1 MTANAPNILIVMAD
15 QMAPAFLPIYGHP
28 LTHAPNM
35 TELARNGVVFDSAY
49 CASPLCAPSRAS
61 FMAGRLPSRTR
72 VYDNAA
78 EFSADIPT
86 FVHHLRLRGYRTI
99 LSGKMHFCG
108 PDQLH
113 GFEERLTTDIYP
125 ADYGWTPD
133 WDRPDERPSWYH
145 NMSSVAEA
153 GVCVRTNQ
161 LDFDDEVAFASER
174 AIFDMARS
182 KDRRPFLLVASF
194 THPHD
199 PFAVPQ
205 RYWDLY
211 RDEDID
217 LPGPPVP
224 LAALDPHSRRLRH
237 VCAMDAQPVTAAQ
250 ARNARHAY
258 FGAIS
263 YVDDH
268 LGRLMAALKASGLA
282 ENTIVILLS
291 DHGEMLGDRGLWY
304 KMSFFEGACR
314 VPLVA
319 ASPGRF
325 APRRIRASVS
335 LVDILPTL
343 VDLAG
348 GGAAALGS
356 STDGRSL
363 APHLAGLE
371 GHDEA
376 IGEYLAE
383 GAIAP
388 IVMIRRGAFKFIH
401 SPADPDQLYDI
412 ERDSGERDNLAAS
425 PKHADKVAE
434 FRAEVARRW
443 NLAALDAEV
452 RESQQAP
459 PAGRSGPVQGRDPR
473 LGLPAVPRRLP
484 AVHAQQHGPR
494 RPRGD
499 GPLSAREKPLSAGQ
513 SARGPAPF
521 PPAQKWRRR
530 REFKGLG
537 VFFCRFVARLPVPAE
552 RSEPRSWRFSSPFCA
567 ISKACGAFSSF
578 PSFHPPAVAAR
589 ITTELRCFLLLRFAF
604 PQSHTARRRDR
615 YGRPRTR
622 SGDCPGHPRGST
634 RRKVTKSSRSL
645 RKPCRYN
652 RLHS

>member
-1 MTANAPNILIVMAD
+1 MTARAPNILIVMAD
-15 QMAPAFLPIYGHP
+15 QMAPAFLPIHGHP
-28 LTHAPNM
+28 LTQAPNM
-35 TELARNGVVFDSAY
+35 MELARNGVVFESAY
-49 CASPLCAPSRAS
+49 CASPLCSPSRAS

-86 FVHHLRLRGYRTI
+86 FAHHLRLRGYRTI

-133 WDRPDERPSWYH
+133 WDRPDERPTWYH
-145 NMSSVAEA
+145 DMSSVAEA

-161 LDFDDEVAFASER
+161 LDFDDEVAFVSER
-174 AIFDMARS
+174 AIFDKARS
-182 KDRRPFLLVASF
+182 NDRRPFLLVASF

-237 VCAMDAQPVTAAQ
+237 VCAMDAEPVTEAQ
-250 ARNARHAY
+250 VRNARHAY

-263 YVDDH
+263 YVDDN

-282 ENTIVILLS
+282 EDTIVILLS
-291 DHGEMLGDRGLWY
+291 DHGEMLGERGLWY
-304 KMSFFEGACR
+304 KMSFFEGASR
-314 VPLVA
+314 VPLVI
-319 ASPGRF
+319 ASPSRF

-335 LVDILPTL
+335 LLDILPTL

-348 GGAAALGS
+348 GDAGALGS

-363 APHLAGLE
+363 APHLAGRE

-388 IVMIRRGAFKFIH
+388 IVMIRRGALKFIH
-401 SPADPDQLYDI
+401 SPADPDQFYDV
-412 ERDSGERDNLAAS
+412 ERDPGERDNLAAS
-425 PKHADKVAE
+425 PKHAAEVAE
-434 FRAEVARRW
+434 FRAEIARRW
-443 NLAALDAEV
+443 DLAALDAEV
-452 RESQQAP
+452 RESQ
-459 PAGRSGPVQGRDPR
+459 
-473 LGLPAVPRRLP
+473 
-484 AVHAQQHGPR
+484 
-494 RPRGD
+494 
-499 GPLSAREKPLSAGQ
+499 
-513 SARGPAPF
+513 
-521 PPAQKWRRR
+521 RRR
-530 REFKGLG
+530 RLVDQALSKGEIHAWDFQPFRDASRQYMRNSMDLDDLEAMA
-537 VFFCRFVARLPVPAE
+537 RF
-552 RSEPRSWRFSSPFCA
+552 PRVKGP
-567 ISKACGAFSSF
+567 
-578 PSFHPPAVAAR
+578 
-589 ITTELRCFLLLRFAF
+589 
-604 PQSHTARRRDR
+604 
-615 YGRPRTR
+615 
-622 SGDCPGHPRGST
+622 
-634 RRKVTKSSRSL
+634 
-645 RKPCRYN
+645 
-652 RLHS
+652 